1 MPRDSKVYLEDILEA
16 ARKIRSYTDGLSYES
31 FRLSPMAVDAVIRNL
46 EVIGEAAKQIPD
58 SIRSQAPEV
67 PWKRIAGLRDIL
79 NSRLLR
85 DRFRDHLGCGHG
97 EATWVGGRHLPAPRR
112 VGKPTDL
119 ATRPGDGRRL
129 LDEHL
134 ATSSAANGSSATT
147 TSAARADHRHLKGT
161 ESPYRFVSIDELLAD
176 FVAEVKEER
185 RSA

>member
-79 NSRLLR
+79 IHDYFGIDFEIIWDVVTEKLPGLEGAISRLL
-85 DRFRDHLGCGHG
+85 
-97 EATWVGGRHLPAPRR
+97 
-112 VGKPTDL
+112 
-119 ATRPGDGRRL
+119 
-129 LDEHL
+129 
-134 ATSSAANGSSATT
+134 
-147 TSAARADHRHLKGT
+147 
-161 ESPYRFVSIDELLAD
+161 
-176 FVAEVKEER
+176 AE
-185 RSA
+185 